1 MNLMNIIKKIGRTV
15 ESVGLQKAA
24 RVKPLSEEE
33 TKLAVL
39 QRIAEATDKLKSEGG
54 FTIDPR
60 TGKLVEVGTQYGH
73 FMSPMPNS
81 QSVQLPFS
89 ESMTPED
96 IMNAIPQEYWPRLQ
110 RGGYLGSWVDNG
122 NVYLDPAER
131 HITKLNSVNQG
142 LKTDQMQGTNLRIP
156 FGPTGNEPFYNV
168 TPEELERQ
176 KEIALKTALYTM
188 GTGTTGGIGT
198 YAYGKIRNR
207 RGNE

>member
-39 QRIAEATDKLKSEGG
+39 QRIAEATDKLKTEGG

-73 FMSPMPNS
+73 FMSPIPNS

-89 ESMTPED
+89 ESITPED

-110 RGGYLGSWVDNG
+110 RGGYLGSWVQDG
-122 NVYLDPAER
+122 KVYLDPAER

-156 FGPTGNEPFYNV
+156 FGPNNDEPFYNV
-168 TPEELERQ
+168 TPEELQRQ
-176 KEIALKTALYTM
+176 KELALKIALGTM
-188 GTGTTGGIGT
+188 TTGGALGIGG
-198 YAYGKIRNR
+198 YASGLIGDRM
-207 RGNE
+207 GNK